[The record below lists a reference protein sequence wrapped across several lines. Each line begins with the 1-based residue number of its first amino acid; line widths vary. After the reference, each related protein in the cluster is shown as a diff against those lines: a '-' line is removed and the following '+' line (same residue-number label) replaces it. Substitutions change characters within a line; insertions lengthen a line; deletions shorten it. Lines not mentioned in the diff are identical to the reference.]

1 MSCSCDLNVYCYGI
15 SVIVSLFISAA
26 NEVSN
31 LLGTDRGRVET
42 AMNNSLM
49 FLVHQ
54 PPLRQFG
61 VGVGAGWVSGYVFI
75 QVSRLAAILGGC
87 TALALWVS
95 MSFKCDHMVDPR
107 MFQRKF
113 FWQQFN

>member
-1 MSCSCDLNVYCYGI
+1 MYIVMAFLLSLV
-15 SVIVSLFISAA
+15 VSLFISAA

-54 PPLRQFG
+54 PPLKQFG
-61 VGVGAGWVSGYVFI
+61 IGVGAGWVSGYVFI

-95 MSFKCDHMVDPR
+95 MSLNCDHMVEPLCNR
-107 MFQRKF
+107 F
-113 FWQQFN
+113 FLKKIFGQVL